1 VPDREDQEE
10 TTMADQPRIQP
21 DPSGPDLTR
30 RRFLQG
36 SALAGIAA
44 FLAAC
49 GTKATSSTAPSAAA
63 STAPSTAASGAA
75 PSASAVASAPAP
87 SAVANVGGTLNF
99 ANWIGYIDID
109 EKTKKY
115 PTLDKFTKEHGT
127 KVNYVEAIDGNEEF
141 YAKIQ
146 PQLQNNL
153 PTDWDLIVV
162 TDWMVARL
170 IRQGWLE
177 EIDKSQTPNWPA
189 NLEDQYI
196 GRSFDPDTKFAAPWQ
211 SGMTGLGF
219 DKNKTGALDSLDVFF
234 ADTYK
239 GRMTYLTEMRD
250 TVGLSAIRLGSD
262 PSAIT
267 QDQFDKALAEVDTAV
282 KNGLVRQI
290 AGNYYVDVMAAG
302 DAVLAMAWS
311 GDVLTLLVPDQK
323 ASQDF
328 QFVVAKEGGML
339 WTDNMCIPK
348 GAKNKTQA
356 VSFINFYYDP
366 TNAATI
372 EAYVNYVCP
381 VKGAKD
387 EMLKIDKD
395 IANNALI
402 FPPTDITSR
411 LKQFRAVTAEE
422 EQKWAEAFNKVA
434 GL

>member
-1 VPDREDQEE
+1 MTDQ
-10 TTMADQPRIQP
+10 
-21 DPSGPDLTR
+21 DPNPIPSLSLSR

-36 SALAGIAA
+36 STLAGVAA

-49 GTKATSSTAPSAAA
+49 GTKGTASTSPSSVAPSATASSVAASASAAA
-63 STAPSTAASGAA
+63 SSEAP
-75 PSASAVASAPAP
+75 VASALT
-87 SAVANVGGTLNF
+87 NVGGVLNF
-99 ANWIGYIDID
+99 ANWIGYIDVD
-109 EKTKKY
+109 ASGAKH
-115 PTLDKFTKEHGT
+115 PTLDKFTKEQGT
-127 KVNYVEAIDGNEEF
+127 TVNYVEAIDGNEEF

-146 PQLQNNL
+146 GQLSSGL

-170 IRQGWLE
+170 VRLNWLE
-177 EIDKSQTPNWPA
+177 EIDKTQTPNFPA
-189 NLEDQYI
+189 NLLESYI
-196 GRSFDPDTKFAAPWQ
+196 GRTFDPDTKFAAPWQ
-211 SGMTGLGF
+211 SGMTGLGY
-219 DKNKTGALDSLDVFF
+219 DKKKTGDLDTLEILF

-239 GRMTYLTEMRD
+239 GKVTYLTEMRD

-262 PSAIT
+262 PASLT
-267 QDQFDKALAEVDTAV
+267 QEQFDAALAEVDKAV
-282 KNGLVRQI
+282 KAGIVRQVV
-290 AGNYYVDVMAAG
+290 GNSYVDVMASG

-323 ASQDF
+323 PTQDF
-328 QFVVAKEGGML
+328 QWALPKEGGML
-339 WTDNMCIPK
+339 WTDNMCMPK

-366 TNAATI
+366 VNAATI

-395 IANNALI
+395 IANNPLI
-402 FPPTDITSR
+402 FPPDATLSR

-422 EQKWAEAFNKVA
+422 EQSWAQAFTKVL